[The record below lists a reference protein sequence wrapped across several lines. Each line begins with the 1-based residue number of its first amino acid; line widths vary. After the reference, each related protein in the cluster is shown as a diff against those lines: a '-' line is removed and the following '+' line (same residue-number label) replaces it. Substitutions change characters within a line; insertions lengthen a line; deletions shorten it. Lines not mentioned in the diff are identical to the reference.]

1 MSTKRRGSNGL
12 DWNKTVKLIES
23 KKDRNRRNRDY
34 IEQVK
39 TKAHEWN
46 VYCKTTVGFVAIYE
60 EKIHYSGNNQS
71 MVNFL
76 NDERVLTIL
85 KEYCTFTATKKERKT
100 KRKTGINH
108 HSTEITKKRK
118 EEKKAEE
125 NSFHT
130 KTNCCKDFCLKPVK
144 PIYSQTFT
152 CDKCLKTFHSKCVEL
167 GTSQPRSCGC
177 HLITPLIVEHKR
189 LSWLE
194 DLAEFKKRY
203 LRTHLESIKHIILQ
217 RNDGYH
223 ESLSLSILPL
233 FKPYIIDYVEG
244 SLKEVLPD
252 ADAKLLKD
260 FFLPELMVRTISKEC
275 NCPVLA
281 IRRLLLEKNSET

>member
-85 KEYCTFTATKKERKT
+85 KEYCTFTD
-100 KRKTGINH
+100 
-108 HSTEITKKRK
+108 
-118 EEKKAEE
+118 
-125 NSFHT
+125 
-130 KTNCCKDFCLKPVK
+130 CCKDFCLKPVK